1 MGSGAYL
8 KVDSENK
15 MLTRIYG
22 TAWNNE
28 KELDKY
34 LSDIEEAQKRDH
46 RQLGKEMDLFHFQ
59 DEAPGMVFWHQNG
72 WSIYRKLRNFI
83 RERLKEN
90 DPESGLSNKVSI
102 MHPCSF
108 EDCKTIRG

>member
-1 MGSGAYL
+1 MEE
-8 KVDSENK
+8 DSENK

-28 KELDKY
+28 KELDNIQVISRRSSEKN
-34 LSDIEEAQKRDH
+34 H

-72 WSIYRKLRNFI
+72 WSIYQKTLEISF
-83 RERLKEN
+83 RERKQR
-90 DPESGLSNKVSI
+90 K
-102 MHPCSF
+102 
-108 EDCKTIRG
+108 